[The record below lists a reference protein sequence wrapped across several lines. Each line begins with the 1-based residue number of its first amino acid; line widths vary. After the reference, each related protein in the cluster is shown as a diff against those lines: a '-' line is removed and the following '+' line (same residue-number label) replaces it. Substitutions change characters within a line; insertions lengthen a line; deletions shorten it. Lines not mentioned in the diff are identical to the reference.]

1 MEGWEREGAR
11 ARGKRKWE
19 GEGNRPRAR
28 GKREWQEAW
37 RERDGTGERG
47 REGRGETED
56 PLAFLEHAS
65 VCFPSPVPFSPS
77 SSQFPF
83 FFAQVPFLSPCLLL
97 TSLHSLPASPRPRS
111 LLSPPLAS
119 SSSPVQSLF
128 LSPPSLPSPSVLL
141 APPLSSPARSD
152 VPRLRDPLSF
162 PSFIY
167 SRIVQASVP

>member
-1 MEGWEREGAR
+1 MGREGAR

-19 GEGNRPRAR
+19 GEGNGPRAR

-47 REGRGETED
+47 REGRGERED
-56 PLAFLEHAS
+56 LLAFLEHAS
-65 VCFPSPVPFSPS
+65 VRFPSPVPSSPS
-77 SSQFPF
+77 SSPFPF
-83 FFAQVPFLSPCLLL
+83 SLAQVPFPSPCLLL